1 VEALTRAGRVD
12 ETRLIFEKLLSY
24 SNDLGPYA
32 KELSPSGEALGNF
45 LHALI
50 HLTLISTAFNLDRAI
65 RAGR

>member
-12 ETRLIFEKLLSY
+12 ETRLIFEKMLSY

-32 KELSPSGEALGNF
+32 EEIGPSGEALGNF
-45 LHALI
+45 PQAFI
-50 HLTLISTAFNLDRAI
+50 HLTLISTALNLDRAI